1 MGDDPVASY
10 LAVFTKSAKK
20 AGLDMR
26 PPGKNWAPM
35 RDIVPGSHI
44 SLSVRREAI
53 QVNLNNERDED
64 RRRFE
69 TLFRDRAAIQS
80 SIGESLSWEQK
91 DGRRKTAVRATLSR
105 GYEDRNDWEEQHR
118 WAIETMKAFEREL
131 GSRLR
136 ASPEV
141 EGAR

>member
-1 MGDDPVASY
+1 MDDAVASY
-10 LAVFTKSAKK
+10 LAIFTQRAKE

-44 SLSVRREAI
+44 SLSVRRDVI

-64 RRRFE
+64 RRLFE
-69 TLFRDRAAIQS
+69 ELYRERAAIQS
-80 SIGESLSWEQK
+80 AVGESLAWEQK
-91 DGRRKTAVRATLSR
+91 DGRKKTAVRATLSR
-105 GYEDRNDWEEQHR
+105 GYDDRSDWDEQHR
-118 WAIETMKAFEREL
+118 WAIGMMQAFEREF

-136 ASPEV
+136 ASAGA

>member
-1 MGDDPVASY
+1 MDDAVASY
-10 LAVFTKSAKK
+10 LAIFTQRAKE

-35 RDIVPGSHI
+35 RDVVPGSHI
-44 SLSVRREAI
+44 SLSVRRDVI

-64 RRRFE
+64 RR
-69 TLFRDRAAIQS
+69 LFGKLYGERAAIQS
-80 SIGESLSWEQK
+80 AIGESLVWEQK
-91 DGRRKTAVRATLSR
+91 DGRKKTAIRATLSR
-105 GYEDRNDWEEQHR
+105 GYDDRSGWDEQHR
-118 WAIETMKAFEREL
+118 WAIGMMQAFDREL

-136 ASPEV
+136 ASPET

>member
-1 MGDDPVASY
+1 MDDAVASY
-10 LAVFTKSAKK
+10 LAIFTQRAKE

-44 SLSVRREAI
+44 SFSVRRDAI

-64 RRRFE
+64 RRQFE
-69 TLFRDRAAIQS
+69 SLYRERTGIQS
-80 SIGESLSWEQK
+80 AIGESLAWEQK
-91 DGRRKTAVRATLSR
+91 DGRKKTAVRATLSR
-105 GYEDRNDWEEQHR
+105 GYVDRSDWDEQHR
-118 WAIETMKAFEREL
+118 WAIRMIQAFEREF

-136 ASPEV
+136 ATAAT

>member
-1 MGDDPVASY
+1 MDYAVASY
-10 LAVFTKSAKK
+10 LAIFTQRAKE

-44 SLSVRREAI
+44 SLSVRRDVI

-64 RRRFE
+64 RRLFE
-69 TLFRDRAAIQS
+69 ELYRERAAIQS
-80 SIGESLSWEQK
+80 AVGESLAWEQK
-91 DGRRKTAVRATLSR
+91 DGRKKTAVRATLSR
-105 GYEDRNDWEEQHR
+105 GYDDRSDWDEQHR
-118 WAIETMKAFEREL
+118 WAIGMMQAFEREF

-136 ASPEV
+136 ASAGT

>member
-1 MGDDPVASY
+1 MDDAVASY
-10 LAVFTKSAKK
+10 LAIFTQRAKE

-35 RDIVPGSHI
+35 RDVVPGSHI
-44 SLSVRREAI
+44 SLSVRRDVI

-69 TLFRDRAAIQS
+69 KLYRERAAVQS
-80 SIGESLSWEQK
+80 AIGESLAWS
-91 DGRRKTAVRATLSR
+91 RRTAERKRPFARRSAAAMRIAAT
-105 GYEDRNDWEEQHR
+105 GDEQHR
-118 WAIETMKAFEREL
+118 WAIGMMQAFEREL

-136 ASPEV
+136 ASPET
-141 EGAR
+141 EGTR

>member
-1 MGDDPVASY
+1 
-10 LAVFTKSAKK
+10 
-20 AGLDMR
+20 
-26 PPGKNWAPM
+26 M

-80 SIGESLSWEQK
+80 AIGESLSWEQK
-91 DGRRKTAVRATLSR
+91 EGRRKTAVRATLSR

-136 ASPEV
+136 ATPEV
-141 EGAR
+141 EGTR